1 MGKDYTNKYIS
12 TIKHETLTNK
22 GKIDSLD
29 SLWSHY
35 QELLDKFMRDMNLS
49 LIRGQDVLKFTKA
62 KAYQDDINVLFDSPK
77 MSLFSKIFKKVTF

>member
-12 TIKHETLTNK
+12 TVKHETLTNK

-35 QELLDKFMRDMNLS
+35 QSLLDKFMHDMDFITK
-49 LIRGQDVLKFTKA
+49 IRKDVI
-62 KAYQDDINVLFDSPK
+62 YNG
-77 MSLFSKIFKKVTF
+77 

>member
-35 QELLDKFMRDMNLS
+35 QSLLDKFMHDMNLS
-49 LIRGQDVLKFTKA
+49 LVSGQDVSKYTKA
-62 KAYQDDINVLFDSPK
+62 AI
-77 MSLFSKIFKKVTF
+77 KKQI